1 MMDLETYKKRLKAHD
16 WYYQYSDDH
25 SVWRAGSSEHNILW
39 SIAKQS
45 PEHLKAYQDMRK
57 LHS

>member
-1 MMDLETYKKRLKAHD
+1 MIDLELYKKRLENHD

-25 SVWRAGSSEHNILW
+25 SAWRAGSHSHKILW
-39 SIAKQS
+39 EQAKQS
-45 PEHLKAYQDMRK
+45 PEHLKLYQAMRK

>member
-1 MMDLETYKKRLKAHD
+1 MDLEKYKKLLKEHD

-25 SVWRAGSSEHNILW
+25 SVWRAGSHSHNVLW
-39 SIAKQS
+39 HFAKQS